1 VSHCL
6 NDNEHTNRN
15 AAFCCN
21 LFFPGK
27 KRILKWRVMTNDQ
40 YNTAEME
47 LVARLQSMREAE
59 VGAALVVP
67 KASTSNEDDVDDSL
81 DDEYDQPI
89 SSEHQ
94 AAMNEW
100 QAYQRVVKY
109 GKFFP
114 KKYKKEGLLEL
125 GDIRFGVVLERGED
139 IEASHPFKKCNLAD
153 FIDGRGYFDLVKFIG
168 FNRQSF
174 PFIYR
179 LACCLASMRVNEV
192 GCERFFSIAGY
203 VSNPRRTSLKVRH
216 YEALAML
223 KLNIQKIYV
232 DEEWV
237 VQQYMHMEK
246 NKAWD
251 AMEAQED
258 ALVAE
263 LELEDYAD
271 DRGVTVEALQL
282 SDIDSMDEEAKG
294 DPIAAVTDPNAFDE
308 STSSDEDEP
317 VVIDKGDNKGDDK
330 GNDNNDDTDSELDL
344 DTTLSNLA

>member
-1 VSHCL
+1 
-6 NDNEHTNRN
+6 
-15 AAFCCN
+15 
-21 LFFPGK
+21 
-27 KRILKWRVMTNDQ
+27 MTNNQ

-100 QAYQRVVKY
+100 QTYQRVVKY

-263 LELEDYAD
+263 LELEDYAG

-308 STSSDEDEP
+308 STSDDDEP
-317 VVIDKGDNKGDDK
+317 VIIDKGDDKGDDK
-330 GNDNNDDTDSELDL
+330 GNDNDDDTDSELDL